1 MSRPQ
6 QCLSYADGVLDVK
19 PGLCLRLFSVYFY
32 DNEFPQVFVKARNL
46 SFLSLKGLPSN
57 RQYVTMNADETLMLD
72 PTDETCAIGL
82 GFE

>member
-1 MSRPQ
+1 MCPAPNNVFRMLTVFSMS
-6 QCLSYADGVLDVK
+6 S
-19 PGLCLRLFSVYFY
+19 
-32 DNEFPQVFVKARNL
+32 QVFVKARNL
-46 SFLSLKGLPSN
+46 SFLSLKGLLSN